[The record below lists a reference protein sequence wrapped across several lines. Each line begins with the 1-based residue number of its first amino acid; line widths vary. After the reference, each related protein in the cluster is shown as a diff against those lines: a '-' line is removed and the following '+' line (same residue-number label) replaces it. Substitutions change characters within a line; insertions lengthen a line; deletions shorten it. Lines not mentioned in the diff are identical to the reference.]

1 METMPSDHPTLS
13 ATLTAYLYCLL
24 VLLSLTAL
32 CSTAL
37 WLFAPTLAEQYWYSF
52 TNHVPRSRVF
62 VSQYPMDCYA
72 DRATTSKPCHYDKVV
87 QVGKDVSGNTQV
99 TVYWKKVS
107 E

>member
-1 METMPSDHPTLS
+1 MPSHKPTLS

-24 VLLSLTAL
+24 VFLSITAL
-32 CSTAL
+32 CSGL
-37 WLFAPTLAEQYWYSF
+37 FWLFAPTLVEQYWYSF

-62 VSQYPMDCYA
+62 VSQRPMDCYV
-72 DRATTSKPCHYDKVV
+72 DRAATTKPCHYDKVV
-87 QVGKDVSGNTQV
+87 KVGKDTSGNTQV